1 VRPARESEMGVTVT
15 GERRFTGITTQLKK
29 DREVFARVREAR
41 DIAIAEKILFVT
53 VSNSN

>member
-1 VRPARESEMGVTVT
+1 MRPARESEMGVTVT